1 MKEKMRNIMN
11 GRRGKM
17 KKRKTDNNKYYNKQ
31 IKFKKKKKIELNKYM
46 RAVHEPYHTS

>member
-17 KKRKTDNNKYYNKQ
+17 KKCKTDNNKYYNKQ
-31 IKFKKKKKIELNKYM
+31 IKLKKKDRIK
-46 RAVHEPYHTS
+46 